1 MPLSA
6 YEILGNK
13 GRMTKVVSPW
23 MKFSIE
29 LYKKLYVTWLKKIA
43 FLSLELIKLSGDLAY
58 TDTELEYWTV
68 CYIRGLIR
76 RVLTSYSIYA
86 AI

>member
-1 MPLSA
+1 M
-6 YEILGNK
+6 
-13 GRMTKVVSPW
+13 V
-23 MKFSIE
+23 
-29 LYKKLYVTWLKKIA
+29 KKIV

-58 TDTELEYWTV
+58 TYTELDYWIV

-86 AI
+86 AIQIT